1 MQQLLRA
8 FVEQLR
14 LDQRTEDTVR
24 RYRLI
29 VDQFTAFLADRAP
42 EADARLLGA
51 TDAEVHAF
59 LKKATR
65 TRSGSFSGHM
75 WNQKLA
81 AIRTLFGYL
90 LSQELIEDDP
100 TEGLR
105 PVRVSSQ
112 GRVPLTLSEFVAL
125 LLAMSEE
132 AEPFRSRNLAL
143 AQLGFH
149 CGWRVQELHRLD
161 LDHLDCLNRRIVNLM
176 VKGKKFLTL
185 TFPVTAL
192 RNLQEYLLHRD
203 RFGPSPGERALFLSD
218 RGTRLSVRQMEEIF
232 PRYGQLAG
240 IMRRVTPH
248 VLRHSIATEHARRG
262 TAPSDVQKLLNH
274 ESLTTT
280 ERYMH
285 PPDSLALAS
294 DAIGADVD
302 ALLTA
307 LLQTSTVE
315 PVLSASARSDTVPPS
330 GVTLLPGSASVAPL
344 GRGTDA
350 TA

>member
-1 MQQLLRA
+1 
-8 FVEQLR
+8 
-14 LDQRTEDTVR
+14 
-24 RYRLI
+24 
-29 VDQFTAFLADRAP
+29 
-42 EADARLLGA
+42 
-51 TDAEVHAF
+51 
-59 LKKATR
+59 
-65 TRSGSFSGHM
+65 
-75 WNQKLA
+75 
-81 AIRTLFGYL
+81 
-90 LSQELIEDDP
+90 
-100 TEGLR
+100 
-105 PVRVSSQ
+105 
-112 GRVPLTLSEFVAL
+112 
-125 LLAMSEE
+125 
-132 AEPFRSRNLAL
+132 
-143 AQLGFH
+143 
-149 CGWRVQELHRLD
+149 
-161 LDHLDCLNRRIVNLM
+161 
-176 VKGKKFLTL
+176 
-185 TFPVTAL
+185 
-192 RNLQEYLLHRD
+192 
-203 RFGPSPGERALFLSD
+203 
-218 RGTRLSVRQMEEIF
+218 MEEIF

-315 PVLSASARSDTVPPS
+315 PGSLRVRAERYRSAL
-330 GVTLLPGSASVAPL
+330 GVTLLPGAASVAPL